1 MGDLADDVRT
11 AIRESG
17 LSRYEIAKKTGVSQS
32 VLSRFMSGE
41 TGMTLAT
48 LERIAPLL
56 GLEIVIRKRRK
67 KER

>member
-1 MGDLADDVRT
+1 VGDLADDVRT

-17 LSRYEIAKKTGVSQS
+17 LSRYEIAQKTGVSQS

>member
-17 LSRYEIAKKTGVSQS
+17 LSRYEIAQKTGVSQS